1 MARILVVEDEPM
13 VRDLVMTYLRMAGFE
28 VIAAADG
35 IEALRLAHSGQPDL
49 VLMDMGLPKLNGWQ
63 TTHRL
68 RSNPETAHLPIV
80 ALTAYALDEDR
91 QRALNVGCNAFLA
104 KPIDFPALLETIQ
117 SLINQQDHG
126 HAR

>member
-1 MARILVVEDEPM
+1 
-13 VRDLVMTYLRMAGFE
+13 
-28 VIAAADG
+28 
-35 IEALRLAHSGQPDL
+35 
-49 VLMDMGLPKLNGWQ
+49 MDMGLPKLNGWQ

-104 KPIDFPALLETIQ
+104 KPIDFTALLETIR
-117 SLINQQDHG
+117 SLINQ
-126 HAR
+126 